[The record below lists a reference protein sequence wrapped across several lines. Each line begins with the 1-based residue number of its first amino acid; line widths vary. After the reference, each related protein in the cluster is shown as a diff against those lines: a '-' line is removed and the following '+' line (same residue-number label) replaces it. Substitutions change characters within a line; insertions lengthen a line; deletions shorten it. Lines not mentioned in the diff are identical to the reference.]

1 MTFQKTNSILCVRQC
16 QEDLLQNNA
25 LKLNILKVNN
35 RLRFAHY
42 RPIDVFDLSLYSY
55 FCRLL
60 SNASIVVSGLVCYG
74 TWNLHRN
81 CSNCNNGRSYDK
93 INSKNQ

>member
-16 QEDLLQNNA
+16 QQGLLQNNA
-25 LKLNILKVNN
+25 LKLNICEINN

-42 RPIDVFDLSLYSY
+42 CPIVVFDLSLYSY

-93 INSKNQ
+93 TNSKN